1 VVHKVRETM
10 ANRDWTPPSF
20 GASKLGKRRRNK
32 GIVGGY
38 TDTVMVWH
46 CVHALIEGM
55 STARAAICTTAM
67 SRTKIDRS
75 FVESCLSF

>member
-1 VVHKVRETM
+1 M
-10 ANRDWTPPSF
+10 ANRNNRNGRLLPY
-20 GASKLGKRRRNK
+20 GASKRGKRRRK
-32 GIVGGY
+32 EGTVGGY

-75 FVESCLSF
+75 LVESCLSF